1 MKFIALLSIILL
13 SSIQSIILFTEQC
26 TRYYFGCIYSCQ
38 QGNFGESCKND
49 CKVNFD
55 SCLLSANE
63 YAKKLLNKTKSN

>member
-13 SSIQSIILFTEQC
+13 SSIQSILFTEQC